1 MDCFSQ
7 QLQEDHQTSGCWK
20 HQWSLPAGP
29 GRRRNQNIPEIPV
42 VLHAFKAWAQQ
53 ALGGKQANKKVH
65 DPYFG
70 KNIVVR

>member
-7 QLQEDHQTSGCWK
+7 QLQEDNLTPGCWK

-42 VLHAFKAWAQQ
+42 VLHAVKAWVQQ
-53 ALGGKQANKKVH
+53 ALGGKQANKKDN

-70 KNIVVR
+70 ENIAVM